1 MGFSIANAGAA
12 TEGMLQVKD
21 RYDQYRRN
29 AIVDEGLASNV
40 RQQQEREAF
49 ERMARQNIQGMQ
61 WNPGQLPQG
70 QVQSQPQV
78 GAPAPGPEQQVS
90 ARNENYGNEGRSKP
104 PVVTGELEKLQAE
117 RAQYEQLL
125 KGVRS
130 NRAAI
135 DASRAPRPSGPTVD
149 DGYGGVYTPETGRR
163 VLMTPQESQQ
173 YRDLQG
179 QEAGYKQGIAQ
190 YDELIAEQAKKQHK
204 QTMAESPSSPG
215 NDKIKAFVTQYGPAA
230 EKVGAQIG
238 VDPKILLA
246 QWGHETGWGKSVIP
260 GTNNLGNIK
269 GKGPSAK
276 DNMTGSVDTYRQY
289 GSPDEFG
296 ADYASL
302 IQRKYGGAVGAG
314 SDVGKFTQ
322 GLSGYAEDPQYA
334 AKIANSYRMVGG
346 VLGTAAPQQQTAAAP
361 QQAPQQQ
368 NLSGQATMVSG
379 PNYDLFEQ
387 QLKQKFDFLNMAL
400 RNTFGSQER
409 LVIQQQ
415 LMALQQQAQEL
426 PIKRLADSAQFNPQA
441 MQQLVSLFAGRVGQ
455 QLGVLQDGKGNVQL
469 VGANGQPIPGQ
480 WGQVM
485 PAYTLAATIGD
496 KLTPS
501 YAAARAAKTA
511 AYDEAQA
518 KSSGESEGKRLLEL
532 QKLQMQGHNMIG
544 AQMMH
549 GEMDIQKMLLE
560 QGMSANE
567 IKQASYSPA
576 GDGIVV
582 RTPRG
587 VFEYKPGGV
596 DPKTKVK
603 TEPTLTPVMVTG
615 GVGGAFQ
622 GAYPRG

>member
-70 QVQSQPQV
+70 QVHGQV
-78 GAPAPGPEQQVS
+78 KS
-90 ARNENYGNEGRSKP
+90 
-104 PVVTGELEKLQAE
+104 
-117 RAQYEQLL
+117 
-125 KGVRS
+125 
-130 NRAAI
+130 
-135 DASRAPRPSGPTVD
+135 
-149 DGYGGVYTPETGRR
+149 
-163 VLMTPQESQQ
+163 
-173 YRDLQG
+173 
-179 QEAGYKQGIAQ
+179 
-190 YDELIAEQAKKQHK
+190 
-204 QTMAESPSSPG
+204 
-215 NDKIKAFVTQYGPAA
+215 PAA
-230 EKVGAQIG
+230 EQVTASEPAKQLPKAKVGTGEEDPYAEARRIYDSHVQSRAEQLDNYRKLEQYERIKANPSAAERWKIVGDKAQEDVVDYANARNSLEPQKVTRNIIPTLTDADKQSARASVASAKRLTELSGAIG
-238 VDPKILLA
+238 F
-246 QWGHETGWGKSVIP
+246 QESRNGKADTSKPNYAGAMGPMQITPDTWATNVARGVIP
-260 GTNNLGNIK
+260 KEWSISNPEHNQAAGDRLI
-269 GKGPSAK
+269 
-276 DNMTGSVDTYRQY
+276 
-289 GSPDEFG
+289 
-296 ADYASL
+296 DYYDK
-302 IQRKYGGAVGAG
+302 KYGGDPAKVAAAYYGGEGAVNADGSINRDWRDKKNPKAPTVGQYVDQVVGRMGGA
-314 SDVGKFTQ
+314 Q
-322 GLSGYAEDPQYA
+322 
-334 AKIANSYRMVGG
+334 
-346 VLGTAAPQQQTAAAP
+346 PQQQAAAP